1 MDGFLICV
9 VSYLFAAVAL
19 SVIDTSSSNFFAEN
33 WTQFPYL
40 EGGELPSILES
51 SSETQ
56 HATEKK
62 VNNAAVTVNSNKE
75 DPATSAISSRS
86 LSESGAATGGNAV
99 WGPKWIGNLTD
110 VIGISN
116 RVIKDQTKRKHI
128 FSTNYPFVLVH
139 IL

>member
-1 MDGFLICV
+1 MASPF
-9 VSYLFAAVAL
+9 SYFAAVAL

-62 VNNAAVTVNSNKE
+62 VNNAAVTVNSNKLSSN
-75 DPATSAISSRS
+75 PTPTNGGSKTGGAATSA
-86 LSESGAATGGNAV
+86 LVATSWDA
-99 WGPKWIGNLTD
+99 KWIANLTD

-116 RVIKDQTKRKHI
+116 QVIKDQTKRK
-128 FSTNYPFVLVH
+128 
-139 IL
+139 